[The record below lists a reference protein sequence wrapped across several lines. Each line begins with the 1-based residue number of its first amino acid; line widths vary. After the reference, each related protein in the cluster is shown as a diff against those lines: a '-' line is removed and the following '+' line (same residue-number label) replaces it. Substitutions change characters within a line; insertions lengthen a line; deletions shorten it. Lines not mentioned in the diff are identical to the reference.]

1 MEGRER
7 KAYIR
12 CILMI
17 AVGVAS
23 TLGIA
28 QAAEPL
34 SKQQVASL
42 LSGSKATQ
50 RSTDPSE
57 HGAGLVEFGADGR
70 VTNTH
75 TGTKFRGV
83 VETGTWRVS
92 EKGQLCITWQ
102 GKAEENCRY
111 LVPLGGGAYDLTAN
125 PAKSGKF
132 HFTAV
137 SK

>member
-1 MEGRER
+1 MEGREM
-7 KAYIR
+7 KACIR
-12 CILMI
+12 WVLMI

-28 QAAEPL
+28 QAGEPL

-57 HGAGLVEFGADGR
+57 HGSGLFEFAADGR

-92 EKGQLCITWQ
+92 DKGQLCITWQ
-102 GKAEENCRY
+102 GKAEEKCRY
-111 LVPLGGGAYDLTAN
+111 VVPLGGGAYDLTEN

>member
-1 MEGRER
+1 
-7 KAYIR
+7 
-12 CILMI
+12 
-17 AVGVAS
+17 VAS

-57 HGAGLVEFGADGR
+57 SGSGLVEFGADGR

-75 TGTKFRGV
+75 AGTKFRGV

>member
-1 MEGRER
+1 MRGHGL
-7 KAYIR
+7 IR
-12 CILMI
+12 V
-17 AVGVAS
+17 AVTVALIGLVGS
-23 TLGIA
+23 
-28 QAAEPL
+28 AAAAGPL

-57 HGAGLVEFGADGR
+57 SGSGLVEFGADGR

-75 TGTKFRGV
+75 AGTKFRGV

-102 GKAEENCRY
+102 GKGEENCRY

-132 HFTAV
+132 HFTDV